1 LHTYNLSRQVAG
13 TFQRCVAI
21 VGLVTTALALMA
33 GAASATTLYAY
44 NWNAE
49 EYLLS
54 YGNAGFVTFKFNYN
68 LITYNGTPTQEASI
82 KILNKGSIAGKIT
95 NVQFS
100 TDRIDAIVTA
110 SGVYS
115 YTARVFVNGRWTYGT
130 QKMNV
135 DIVANVHKT
144 RDRAALVGL
153 RITGPNGELIYD
165 SNGYLA
171 WEWYTLMK

>member
-1 LHTYNLSRQVAG
+1 MQMQIISRG
-13 TFQRCVAI
+13 
-21 VGLVTTALALMA
+21 VGGVLKRVSALATLV
-33 GAASATTLYAY
+33 AAFVVVAAVAPAQAQYAY

-49 EYLLS
+49 EYLLT

-82 KILNKGSIAGKIT
+82 KILNKGSIAGKVN

-100 TDRIDAIVTA
+100 DDRIDAILNA

-115 YTARVFVNGRWTYGT
+115 YTARILVNGRWTYGT
-130 QKMNV
+130 KKMDVN
-135 DIVANVHKT
+135 IVAKVHKT
-144 RDRAALVGL
+144 RERAALVGL
-153 RITGPNGELIYD
+153 VITGPNGETIYD
-165 SNGYLA
+165 SNGYFS